1 MSLSVIG
8 FFNSLPLFQIAFKSI
23 EMKRHSFIVSGIILL
38 CSCCFLKAQ
47 TESAGYKI
55 VNKFHIEGDGGWD
68 YLNVDESTGR
78 IFVSHGSVVQVID
91 EKNGKLLG
99 TIPDTKGVHGIAIAA
114 DLNKAF
120 ISNGRDSSVT
130 IINLQSLAFITKVP
144 VTGQNPDAILY
155 DPFSHKVFVYNGRTA
170 NATVIDATTN
180 KVISTIKLDGKPENS
195 VTDNKG
201 KVYVNIEDK
210 SVISVINSTT
220 DKVEHTWSIA
230 PGEEASG
237 LALDNENHRLFT
249 VCSNK
254 VMVVLDAISGKVIT
268 SLPIGDGSD
277 GAAFDPALKR
287 AYSSNG
293 EGTLTVVQEINPD
306 KFTVLETLPT
316 QHGARTITV
325 DRKTHHIFMSAAEY
339 EAATPSAGNANQR
352 PSVKQGTFV
361 VLDAAPAEYSE
372 K

>member
-1 MSLSVIG
+1 
-8 FFNSLPLFQIAFKSI
+8 
-23 EMKRHSFIVSGIILL
+23 MKRYFLIAGCFILL
-38 CSCCFLKAQ
+38 CSSYSLKAQ
-47 TESAGYKI
+47 TGSSGYKI
-55 VNKFHIEGDGGWD
+55 MNRFHIEGDGGWD

-78 IFVSHGSVVQVID
+78 IFVSHSNVVQVID
-91 EKNGKLLG
+91 EKDGKLLG
-99 TIPDTKGVHGIAIAA
+99 TIPDTKGVHGIAIAT

-130 IINLQSLAFITKVP
+130 IIDLKSLAFIAKVP

-170 NATVIDATTN
+170 NATVIDGTTN

-195 VTDNKG
+195 VTDNAG

-210 SVISVINSTT
+210 NEIEVINSTT
-220 DKVEHTWSIA
+220 DKVEQRWSIA

-237 LALDNENHRLFT
+237 MALDNENHRLFT

-254 VMVVLDAISGKVIT
+254 LMVVLDALSGKVLT
-268 SLPIGDGSD
+268 TLPIGDGCD

-293 EGTLTVVQEINPD
+293 EGTMTVVQEINPD
-306 KFTVLETLPT
+306 QFKVLENVPTLR
-316 QHGARTITV
+316 GARTITI
-325 DRKTHHIFMSAAEY
+325 DKKTHHIFMSAAEY
-339 EAATPSAGNANQR
+339 ETPDPSAGNTNRR
-352 PSVKQGTFV
+352 PSVSPGTFM
-361 VLDAAPAEYSE
+361 VLDVAPQKKE
-372 K
+372 